1 MSTVKSKNLQI
12 GTDGTASNNF
22 TIYQPGT
29 PDGTLR
35 VGNGNAGSATEIAQ
49 FTANGIVMASGKSI
63 SGNPPQ
69 VTVLTSGTGTY
80 TTPTN
85 ASYLVVEMVGGGG
98 GGGGSNSAG
107 GSSAGGTGGNTAF
120 GSSLLTANGGAG
132 GAYNGTNAGG
142 TAIVSSPAV
151 GIGITGSAGASPG
164 VGYTSSILY
173 ASGGMGGCSPFGGA
187 GQNQWAT
194 NTGQNGATNSGSG
207 GGGGGGNTT
216 AAVPGGGGASGG
228 YVKAWI
234 TSPSSSYSYAIGAGG
249 TAGVAGTNGYAG
261 GAGGSG
267 VIIVTAYFG

>member
-1 MSTVKSKNLQI
+1 MAININADTTNGLVITSDNSGEI
-12 GTDGTASNNF
+12 NF
-22 TIYQPGT
+22 Q
-29 PDGTLR
+29 
-35 VGNGNAGSATEIAQ
+35 NAGSTVASIG
-49 FTANGIVMASGKSI
+49 ANGITMASGKSV
-63 SGNPPQ
+63 SGNAPQ

-80 TTPTN
+80 TTPTG
-85 ASYLVVEMVGGGG
+85 ATYLAVEMVGAGG
-98 GGGGSNSAG
+98 GGGGSNTAG

-132 GAYNGTNAGG
+132 GAYSGTNAGG
-142 TAIVSSPAV
+142 TATVSSPAV

-164 VGYTSSILY
+164 IGYTSSITY
-173 ASGGMGGCSPFGGA
+173 VSGGMGGCSPFGGA

-194 NTGQNGATNSGSG
+194 NTGQNAATNSGSG

-216 AAVPGGGGASGG
+216 AAVAGGGGGAGG

-249 TAGVAGTNGYAG
+249 TAGTAGTNGYAG